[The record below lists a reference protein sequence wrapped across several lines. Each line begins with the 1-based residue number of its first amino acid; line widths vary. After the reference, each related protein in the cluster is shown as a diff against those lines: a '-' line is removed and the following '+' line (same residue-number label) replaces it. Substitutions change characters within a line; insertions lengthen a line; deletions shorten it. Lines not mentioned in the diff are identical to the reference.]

1 MAQEFPKSGMTEQV
15 REEGSKMRSDFEETV
30 GKAKEFAQEKLGK
43 VGESAQQYYR
53 QGLEK
58 ARDWEQGLEG
68 YIKEKPITA
77 ILIACGVGML
87 FGMLWTRRD

>member
-1 MAQEFPKSGMTEQV
+1 MADFPKTGMTEKLQ
-15 REEGSKMRSDFEETV
+15 EEGSKMRSDFEETV
-30 GKAKEFAQEKLGK
+30 GKAKDVAQEKLQR
-43 VGESAQQYYR
+43 VGEAASQYYK

-68 YIKEKPITA
+68 YIKDKPITS

-87 FGMLWTRRD
+87 VGMLWTRRD